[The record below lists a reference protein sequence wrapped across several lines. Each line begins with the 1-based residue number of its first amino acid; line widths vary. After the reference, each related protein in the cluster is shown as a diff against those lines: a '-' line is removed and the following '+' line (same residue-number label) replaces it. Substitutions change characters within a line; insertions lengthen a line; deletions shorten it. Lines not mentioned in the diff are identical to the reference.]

1 MLMRGIFPS
10 YVKASV
16 DAQCFDYRGVGLKDG
31 AKRQVLGPEGE
42 TEATSE

>member
-1 MLMRGIFPS
+1 MWI
-10 YVKASV
+10 Y
-16 DAQCFDYRGVGLKDG
+16 CGVGLKDG